1 MKIQPAPPPPI
12 KFRAKTTSGT
22 PAGAERSD
30 LPAQHARGA
39 HAGMLHTRPEDA
51 MVEVEDEDDCH
62 ARWDAV
68 YRISKMTPDAA
79 AQHCDVLV
87 GMFNDS
93 NNWVRHRALE
103 TFSTLDPAQLAKHA
117 GAVKNVLGGDR
128 CWRMRFAS
136 LEIIDKM
143 MAGAAGQVDAAA
155 VADAAAAALGDEFWR
170 VRLRA
175 LCILGRLARVP
186 KYAQAV
192 AGMLHDECSEVREQA
207 LTTLNTLESPQLARV
222 AGFVVASL
230 RDPNQGVRRKAA
242 LLLGRIDSEPLAPHR
257 APGELGPG
265 GLGPGGGNKKKRTAG
280 AEAAL
285 RGKCPR
291 WGGEL

>member
-1 MKIQPAPPPPI
+1 
-12 KFRAKTTSGT
+12 
-22 PAGAERSD
+22 
-30 LPAQHARGA
+30 
-39 HAGMLHTRPEDA
+39 MLHTRPEDA
-51 MVEVEDEDDCH
+51 MVEDEDDCH

-68 YRISKMTPDAA
+68 YRISKMNPDAA
-79 AQHCDVLV
+79 AQHCDTLV

-117 GAVKNVLGGDR
+117 GAVKNVLGDR

-143 MAGAAGQVDAAA
+143 LAGAAGQVDAAA
-155 VADAAAAALGDEFWR
+155 VADAVAAALGDEFWR

-207 LTTLNTLESPQLARV
+207 LTTLNTLENPQLARV

-242 LLLGRIDSEPLAPHR
+242 LLLDRIDSEPLAPRR
-257 APGELGPG
+257 APGGPR
-265 GLGPGGGNKKKRTAG
+265 GGNNKRTAG

-291 WGGEL
+291 WE